1 MVATLH
7 HVWLPESNQNS
18 QAQSTSQRHDHHMFA
33 RKTSPSTICIMVGGW
48 SKNGDFARGKIRNLT
63 YSYWKYWK
71 WLFIVDLPID
81 SMVIFHSYVNVYQ
94 RVGMRFKDKSR
105 YGYWSKEHS
114 NLDDVMPTIVWSGDV
129 AYDSSRFLE
138 RRWGCLMFEG
148 VSFLYRNPWIRFEYQ
163 NHMSKLIINIQVT
176 SIITFSME
184 NLPVISGAFSHEKNV
199 LFDTRFPIATGG
211 SQRHFGRVVRWDPT
225 EDPQHPGCRRPLGSM
240 DFMERFR
247 SSMGNARE
255 IESHPWKKKPQFVEL
270 QVMKRSTQTK
280 FSLVSLGKEFV
291 PGKSMLIQS
300 ATAACGSSHE
310 S

>member
-33 RKTSPSTICIMVGGW
+33 RKTSPSTICIMIGGW

-176 SIITFSME
+176 SIT
-184 NLPVISGAFSHEKNV
+184 
-199 LFDTRFPIATGG
+199 LF
-211 SQRHFGRVVRWDPT
+211 H
-225 EDPQHPGCRRPLGSM
+225 
-240 DFMERFR
+240 
-247 SSMGNARE
+247 
-255 IESHPWKKKPQFVEL
+255 
-270 QVMKRSTQTK
+270 
-280 FSLVSLGKEFV
+280 
-291 PGKSMLIQS
+291 GKSPRYFWSIFPRKKRPFWYEI
-300 ATAACGSSHE
+300 SHRHRRVTTTLW
-310 S
+310 